1 MPFVLVR
8 DLQMYYEIRGAGSRV
23 LFINGTGGDLRR
35 SPNAFDFPLAQHF
48 EVLAYDQRG
57 LGQTSKPDV
66 PYTMGDYADDAHA
79 LLDAVGWNTC
89 QVIGVSFGGMVA
101 QEFAIRYPQ
110 RVGRLILS
118 CTSSGGAGGA
128 SYPLH
133 ELATLSLEEWT
144 GRVVE
149 LSDTRRDPA
158 WQAAH
163 ASEFQ
168 SLVAET
174 LAGLKLGADEPGHA
188 MGARRQVEAR
198 QEHDTYERLA
208 TLAMPVFIA
217 GGRYDGIAEPRNKRA
232 MLQQIASAQMELF
245 EGGHQYFFQDPR
257 AFGCLTDFFKG
268 KRDSLRGEVT
278 KSEIV

>member
-1 MPFVLVR
+1 MPFIPVR
-8 DLQMYYEIRGAGSRV
+8 DLQMYYEIRGAGPRV

-57 LGQTSKPDV
+57 LGRTDKPDV
-66 PYTMGDYADDAHA
+66 AYTMADYADDANA
-79 LLDAVGWNTC
+79 LLEAVGWDAC
-89 QVIGVSFGGMVA
+89 QVIGVSFGGMVG

-110 RVGRLILS
+110 RVERLILS

-133 ELATLSLEEWT
+133 ELANLSLEDWT
-144 GRVVE
+144 RRVIE
-149 LSDTRRDPA
+149 LSDLRRDAA
-158 WQAAH
+158 WQAANPE
-163 ASEFQ
+163 EFQ
-168 SLVAET
+168 AIVAET

-198 QEHDTYERLA
+198 KWHDTYDRLS
-208 TLAMPVFIA
+208 TLSMPVFIA

-245 EGGHQYFFQDPR
+245 EGGHLYFLQDPR
-257 AFGCLTDFFKG
+257 AFECLTAFFQG
-268 KRDSLRGEVT
+268 ERDSLRGEVST
-278 KSEIV
+278 A